1 MRDMVEN
8 YVNSEWREE
17 AEAEFEVYDLIIFRE
32 MWIEPAK
39 GTYIYATVFLYR
51 SSEMTRCLCCFW
63 LPDNYDRNA
72 EYPWHL
78 KGIIA
83 YKQERTA

>member
-32 MWIEPAK
+32 VWIEPAK

-63 LPDNYDRNA
+63 LPDGYDRQA

-78 KGIIA
+78 RGIIA